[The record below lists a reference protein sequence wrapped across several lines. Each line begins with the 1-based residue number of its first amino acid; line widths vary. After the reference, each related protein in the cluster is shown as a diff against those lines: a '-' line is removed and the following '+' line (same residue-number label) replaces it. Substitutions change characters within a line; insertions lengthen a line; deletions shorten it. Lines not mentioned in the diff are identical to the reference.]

1 MSLLD
6 DYFES
11 FEMLDR
17 TTTGDGYGGIIT
29 TWISGAKF
37 QAAATFDRSTEA
49 RIAAVQGAVDRY
61 KITTRKAVNLQYHDV
76 VRRLS
81 DKKIFR
87 VTTDGDDVKTPPSAS
102 LDMRQVDAEEW
113 ELNGIE
119 EEVED
124 GQGTGAP

>member
-17 TTTGDGYGGIIT
+17 TTTSDGYGGIIT
-29 TWISGAKF
+29 TWKAGAKF
-37 QAAATFDRSTEA
+37 QAAATFNSSMEA
-49 RIAAVQGAVDRY
+49 KIAAVQGALDRY
-61 KITTRKAVNLQYHDV
+61 KITTRKTVNLQYHDV

-81 DKKIFR
+81 DSKIFR
-87 VTTDGDDVKTPPSAS
+87 ITTDGDDVKTPPSAS

-113 ELNGIE
+113 ELNGSE
-119 EEVED
+119 EEDVVQN
-124 GQGTGAP
+124 G